1 VIGQWKKGLWQSNV
15 WLRCGLFVL
24 LNAAAL
30 GGLLCLIS
38 WPIQAFFADRD
49 AQILQQRVILARLNA
64 IAAQR
69 MTVADL
75 AAQSASDGSAEFLQ
89 GGNDGVAAANLQ
101 TLVKGMVE
109 PTGARLRS
117 VRTLPT
123 KPQEDMKFIGVQL
136 EITGTIQ
143 AINQT
148 VRTIET
154 AKPFLFIEGA
164 LLRPTQR
171 VAMTPRAMRK
181 EPNIDAQLDI
191 TASVQV
197 QGKKKSTP
205 TSKPARIAPR

>member
-1 VIGQWKKGLWQSNV
+1 MIGQWQKGQWQKNV
-15 WLRCGLFVL
+15 WLRRGLFALV
-24 LNAAAL
+24 NAAAL
-30 GGLLCLIS
+30 SGFLCLFV

-49 AQILQQRVILARLNA
+49 AQILQQRAILVRLNA

-69 MTVADL
+69 ATVADL

-109 PTGARLRS
+109 PTGARLRT
-117 VRTLPT
+117 VRTLPAKAQDDT
-123 KPQEDMKFIGVQL
+123 KFIGVQL

-143 AINQT
+143 AVYQA

-154 AKPFLFIEGA
+154 AKPFLFIEDA

-171 VAMTPRAMRK
+171 VAMTPPGMSA
-181 EPNIDAQLDI
+181 EPTIDAQLDI
-191 TASVQV
+191 VGAMQV
-197 QGKKKSTP
+197 EGNK
-205 TSKPARIAPR
+205 

>member
-1 VIGQWKKGLWQSNV
+1 MIGQWQKDRWQNNV
-15 WLRCGLFVL
+15 WLRRGLFALV
-24 LNAAAL
+24 NAAVL
-30 GGLLCLIS
+30 SGLLCLLV

-49 AQILQQRVILARLNA
+49 AEILQQRAVLARLNA

-69 MTVADL
+69 ETVAGL

-123 KPQEDMKFIGVQL
+123 KLEESMKFIGVQV

-143 AINQT
+143 AVYQS
-148 VRTIET
+148 VRAVET
-154 AKPFLFIEGA
+154 AKPFLFIMGA
-164 LLRPTQR
+164 RFKPTQQAT
-171 VAMTPRAMRK
+171 VVPPGGSSVPT
-181 EPNIDAQLDI
+181 IDTQLDI
-191 TASVQV
+191 VGAMKIE
-197 QGKKKSTP
+197 GDK
-205 TSKPARIAPR
+205 

>member
-1 VIGQWKKGLWQSNV
+1 MIGQWPKDQWQMNV
-15 WLRCGLFVL
+15 WLRRGLFALV
-24 LNAAAL
+24 NAAVL
-30 GGLLCLIS
+30 SGFLCVFV

-49 AQILQQRVILARLNA
+49 AQISQQRAILVRLNA

-69 MTVADL
+69 ATVADL

-109 PTGARLRS
+109 STGAKLRS

-123 KPQEDMKFIGVQL
+123 KPQDDTKFIGVQL

-143 AINQT
+143 AVYQA

-154 AKPFLFIEGA
+154 AKPFLFIEDA

-171 VAMTPRAMRK
+171 VAMTPPGMSA
-181 EPNIDAQLDI
+181 EPTIDAQLDI
-191 TASVQV
+191 VGAMQLE
-197 QGKKKSTP
+197 GNK
-205 TSKPARIAPR
+205 

>member
-1 VIGQWKKGLWQSNV
+1 MIGQWQKGQWQSNV
-15 WLRCGLFVL
+15 WLRRGLFVL
-24 LNAAAL
+24 LNAVVL
-30 GGLLCLIS
+30 SGLLCLFA
-38 WPIQAFFADRD
+38 WPIQVFFADRD
-49 AQILQQRVILARLNA
+49 AQISQQRAILAHLNA

-69 MTVADL
+69 ATVAGL

-101 TLVKGMVE
+101 TLVKGMAE

-123 KPQEDMKFIGVQL
+123 KPDDSMKFIGVQV

-143 AINQT
+143 AVYQT

-154 AKPFLFIEGA
+154 AKPFLFIESA

-171 VAMTPRAMRK
+171 VAMTPPGMSA
-181 EPNIDAQLDI
+181 EPTIDAQLDI
-191 TASVQV
+191 VGAMQLE
-197 QGKKKSTP
+197 GNK
-205 TSKPARIAPR
+205 

>member
-1 VIGQWKKGLWQSNV
+1 MIGQWPRDQWQKNV
-15 WLRCGLFVL
+15 WLRRGLFAL
-24 LNAAAL
+24 INAATLSAF
-30 GGLLCLIS
+30 LCVFV
-38 WPIQAFFADRD
+38 WPIQAVFADRD
-49 AQILQQRVILARLNA
+49 AQISQQRAILVRLNA

-69 MTVADL
+69 ATVADL

-109 PTGARLRS
+109 SKGARLRS

-123 KPQEDMKFIGVQL
+123 KPQDDMKFIGVQL

-143 AINQT
+143 ALYQA

-154 AKPFLFIEGA
+154 AKPFLFIEDA

-171 VAMTPRAMRK
+171 VAIIPPGMSA
-181 EPNIDAQLDI
+181 EPTIDAQLDI
-191 TASVQV
+191 VGAMQV
-197 QGKKKSTP
+197 EGNK
-205 TSKPARIAPR
+205 

>member
-1 VIGQWKKGLWQSNV
+1 MIGRWQKDRWRKNI
-15 WLRCGLFVL
+15 WLRGGLFAVV
-24 LNAAAL
+24 NAAAL
-30 GGLLCLIS
+30 SGLLCLFA

-49 AQILQQRVILARLNA
+49 AQISQQRAILAHLNA

-69 MTVADL
+69 ETVADL

-123 KPQEDMKFIGVQL
+123 KPEDSMKFIGVQV

-143 AINQT
+143 AVYQSARA
-148 VRTIET
+148 VET
-154 AKPFLFIEGA
+154 AKPFLFIVGA

-171 VAMTPRAMRK
+171 VTVTPPGMSA
-181 EPNIDAQLDI
+181 EPTIDAQLDI
-191 TASVQV
+191 VGAMQIE
-197 QGKKKSTP
+197 GNK
-205 TSKPARIAPR
+205 

>member
-1 VIGQWKKGLWQSNV
+1 MIGQWQKGQWQSN
-15 WLRCGLFVL
+15 LRLRRSLFVL
-24 LNAAAL
+24 LNAAVL
-30 GGLLCLIS
+30 GGLLCLFA

-49 AQILQQRVILARLNA
+49 AEILQQRAILARLSA

-69 MTVADL
+69 ATVADL
-75 AAQSASDGSAEFLQ
+75 AAQTASNGSAEFLQ

-117 VRTLPT
+117 VRTLAT

-143 AINQT
+143 AVYQA
-148 VRTIET
+148 VRTIEA
-154 AKPFLFIEGA
+154 AKPFLFIESA

-171 VAMTPRAMRK
+171 VAMTTPGLSA
-181 EPNIDAQLDI
+181 EPTIDATLDI
-191 TASVQV
+191 VGAMQV
-197 QGKKKSTP
+197 EGNK
-205 TSKPARIAPR
+205 

>member
-1 VIGQWKKGLWQSNV
+1 MISQWQKDRWQRNV
-15 WLRCGLFVL
+15 WLRRGLFALV
-24 LNAAAL
+24 NAAAL
-30 GGLLCLIS
+30 GGFLCVIV

-49 AQILQQRVILARLNA
+49 TQISQQRVILVRLNA

-69 MTVADL
+69 ATVADL
-75 AAQSASDGSAEFLQ
+75 AAQSATDGSAEFLQ

-109 PTGARLRS
+109 STGAKLRS

-123 KPQEDMKFIGVQL
+123 KPQDDTKFIGVQL

-143 AINQT
+143 AIYQA

-154 AKPFLFIEGA
+154 AKPFLFIEDA

-171 VAMTPRAMRK
+171 VAMAPPGMSA
-181 EPNIDAQLDI
+181 EPTIDAQLDI
-191 TASVQV
+191 VGAMQV
-197 QGKKKSTP
+197 EGDK
-205 TSKPARIAPR
+205 